1 MSSSA
6 YTPNLGIEQPAT
18 GAYANTWGTVANRSY
33 AVLDSAIGGSAQ
45 LTLTGAPG
53 TPQQLATT
61 PGGPGAQQGLFPL
74 IIWTGAQTG
83 PGAVT
88 IVPATQQRLFIMR
101 NETAATIAFAQS
113 AGGAQFTLQPGYD
126 ANIYCDAA
134 DPNANVAAAILNP
147 QYNNVLVTGTLQVNG
162 GLTGNLNLGAMTA
175 ASLGLGAPTS
185 VPDALTIN
193 GLGSA
198 SQAQIRLVEVNYG
211 VLLRN
216 DGSAFSVMATAAG
229 SPYGIWARIPLS
241 IDLASGMVGVG
252 GSAPNASYG
261 LTAPSA
267 HITGSLFVDA
277 GVYCVNVDA
286 TNSIVVDGASTNN
299 GTQLDILFGPGST
312 EGIGSG
318 RTAGSPNQGGLTF
331 FTANAP
337 RIYITN
343 GGLVGIGVAP
353 DQLLT
358 VGGYVHTT
366 AGIVFPDGSVQ
377 TTAVTGGG
385 TGSFTQLTVTGNAA
399 IGGALGVTGL
409 VTVSNNINL
418 TSGHTFQ
425 INGVPL
431 VSGITGVTTYVGGL
445 AEWTEPGIGLA
456 AGVGISLTASHSI
469 PGVYGTVTI
478 NNTNP
483 SDARLKRNVRPLEGG
498 LSIIERLRIIE
509 AEYNGLGG
517 TRDGERTVGV
527 IAQELARVLPD
538 SVIVSGEAD
547 FLHVD
552 TREIFFQLVLA
563 VQQLSGLAKGIL
575 QAAAL

>member
-126 ANIYCDAA
+126 AHIYCDAA

-147 QYNNVLVTGTLQVNG
+147 QYGNVLVTGTLQVNG

-193 GLGSA
+193 GMGSQ
-198 SQAQIRLVEVNYG
+198 SSCHIRLVEAANADYG

-216 DGSAFSVMATAAG
+216 DGNAFYIMATVAG
-229 SPYGIWARIPLS
+229 SPYAAWNTIPLTIS
-241 IDLASGMVGVG
+241 LANGEVTAG
-252 GSAPNASYG
+252 YG
-261 LTAPSA
+261 LTSPTIQS
-267 HITGSLFVDA
+267 TGPLYAATTVF
-277 GVYCVNVDA
+277 
-286 TNSIVVDGASTNN
+286 TNSLNAVGSISVDTGGTNAGGIDIFFGGA
-299 GTQLDILFGPGST
+299 T
-312 EGIGSG
+312 EGIGSARSG
-318 RTAGSPNQGGLTF
+318 GQPQNQGGLTLF
-331 FTANAP
+331 AGGAA
-337 RIYITN
+337 RLVVTN
-343 GGLVGIGVAP
+343 TGLVGIGMMPDGHALCVA
-353 DQLLT
+353 
-358 VGGYVHTT
+358 GYIHTT
-366 AGIVFPDGSVQ
+366 VGIVFPDGSVQ
-377 TTAVTGGG
+377 TTAVSGGG